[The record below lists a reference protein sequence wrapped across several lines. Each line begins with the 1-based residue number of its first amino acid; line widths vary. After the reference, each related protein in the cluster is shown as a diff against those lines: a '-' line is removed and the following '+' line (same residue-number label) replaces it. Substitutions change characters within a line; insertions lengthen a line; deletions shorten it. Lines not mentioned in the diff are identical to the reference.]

1 MYLNVLLTVIETLM
15 TLKSKLNFLTIV
27 FSNLKTGKS
36 LPIIYFG
43 FLFVFIKVCG
53 LLNRSQSLNI
63 KLAVRLLAVGK
74 F

>member
-27 FSNLKTGKS
+27 FSNLKTGES
-36 LPIIYFG
+36 LLIIYFG

-53 LLNRSQSLNI
+53 LLNRSQFLNI